1 VTISASADLYDALAP
16 IYDEWQG
23 SAGMTPFAMVTEAK
37 LAPRLERLARG
48 GALSFLDLGCGTG
61 TLLCGLRATHPRWRL
76 AGVDGSAA
84 MLANAARK
92 PEARTIA
99 WARAPLE
106 GPLPI
111 AARFDAAGAFYDALN
126 HLPDGEALGRA
137 FGAAAHALRSGGWMS
152 FDVTNQLGFDRW
164 WRGTRT
170 FTAARWRIVIDAH
183 IEARGGRAI
192 VTVEREHDL
201 RRFELRERVFEPAE
215 IEARLVAAGF
225 QVEAREP
232 WSPFD
237 LDVPGKTW
245 WTAIRR

>member
-1 VTISASADLYDALAP
+1 MARSGVTISASADLYDALAP

-137 FGAAAHALRSGGWMS
+137 FG
-152 FDVTNQLGFDRW
+152 
-164 WRGTRT
+164 
-170 FTAARWRIVIDAH
+170 RWRIVIDAH